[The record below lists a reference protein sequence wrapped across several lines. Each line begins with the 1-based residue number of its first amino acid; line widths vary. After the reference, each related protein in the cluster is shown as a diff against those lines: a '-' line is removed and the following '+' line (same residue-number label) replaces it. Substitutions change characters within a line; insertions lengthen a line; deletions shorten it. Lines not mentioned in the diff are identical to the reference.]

1 MVLKE
6 ALSEAINNMLEQLWV
21 LKSMKQP
28 CVRLPI
34 FASTCPFCLESKIV
48 NGMLICDGC
57 EYAKTHASC
66 NEKESAW
73 YRIRGALGKAC
84 MDHGFEIP
92 FGERDQLAVDMAICK
107 AEVAINKKNLTLDQ
121 FMTAKR
127 DFLKEYFK
135 HLPCCQTAVEALDD
149 YW

>member
-1 MVLKE
+1 MVSKE

-21 LKSMKQP
+21 LKSMRQP
-28 CVRLPI
+28 STRLPI
-34 FASTCPFCLESKIV
+34 FASTCPFCLESKIA

-57 EYAKTHASC
+57 EYAKTHESC
-66 NEKESAW
+66 HEEESAW
-73 YRIRGALGKAC
+73 CRMRDALIKASE
-84 MDHGFEIP
+84 DPGFKNP

-107 AEVAINKKNLTLDQ
+107 AEVAISKKNLTLDQ

-135 HLPCCQTAVEALDD
+135 HLPYCGTAVEALDE